1 MHILLSLL
9 LSAVV
14 LAIAILSVQNA
25 TVVVVKYLV
34 WQWVPMPV
42 GVVLT
47 LSLVLGM
54 GLVAVMSLWRR
65 SLSSPRGQSHQ
76 PAPVGTSQSRG
87 RTVTD
92 WE

>member
-9 LSAVV
+9 LGTVI

-25 TVVVVKYLV
+25 TVVVVKYLL

-47 LSLVLGM
+47 FSLVLGM
-54 GLVAVMSLWRR
+54 GLVAVMPLWRR
-65 SLSSPRGQSHQ
+65 SLSSSRGQSHQ
-76 PAPVGTSQSRG
+76 PPPVGASQSHG
-87 RTVTD
+87 RAFTD